1 MKRIFDRSFRY
12 VPSHSTDIRR
22 TFERVRAE
30 QEAQREETR
39 RQASPT
45 VRPMREKKLA

>member
-22 TFERVRAE
+22 TFERVLKE
-30 QEAQREETR
+30 REEAAR
-39 RQASPT
+39 RRAGQT
-45 VRPMREKKLA
+45 VLPMREKKTA